1 MSYYERKLPHWHPEG
16 AALFVTWRL
25 HGSLPATVQREASSL
40 QVGRAFVQI
49 DRYLDR
55 TREGPRW
62 LADERIASM
71 VTESLL
77 FAEQQLRLYGL
88 RAWVVM
94 ANHVHVV
101 VLPHVPLARI
111 TRAVKGFTARRAN
124 QMLCRSG
131 KPFWQQESFDHWAR
145 THNELERIVR
155 YVELNPV
162 KAGLV
167 SRPEDWHWSSA
178 AVG

>member
-1 MSYYERKLPHWHPEG
+1 VSYYERKLPHWHPEG
-16 AALFVTWRL
+16 AVLFVTWRL
-25 HGSLPATVQREASSL
+25 HGSLPAAVQREASGL
-40 QVGRAFVQI
+40 QAGRAFLRI

-55 TREGPRW
+55 TQEGPRW

-77 FAEQQLRLYGL
+77 LAEQQLRLYGL

-111 TRAVKGFTARRAN
+111 TRSVKGFTARRAN
-124 QMLCRSG
+124 QILGRSG

-145 THNELERIVR
+145 TRDELERIVR

-162 KAGLV
+162 KAGFV